1 MSSVISKSFK
11 SKLSESNQI
20 KVIEVAANLG
30 INPNWLLAVI
40 YFETAKSFSPSKTNS
55 IGSVGLIQFTRDKS
69 GVAYKTIN
77 GKKYALTDIGKMD
90 FNTQMDLVFEYFKEV
105 KKTTGKSLNSFLDV
119 YFAVFFPRALN
130 QSSTYILQTG
140 SLTASLIA
148 KQNPIFD
155 INKDGKITKSEIEG
169 FFKSYFIKNGFDFDK
184 EINLKSSLKWF
195 IPVAVFFYSLL
206 TISQL

>member
-1 MSSVISKSFK
+1 MSSLISSSFQKS
-11 SKLSESNQI
+11 LSESNQL

-69 GVAYKTIN
+69 GVGYKTIN

-90 FNTQMDLVFEYFKEV
+90 FNMQMDLVSEYFKEV
-105 KKTTGKSLNSFLDV
+105 KKTTGKSLNSFMDV

-130 QSSTYILQTG
+130 QSSTYILQTSG
-140 SLTASLIA
+140 LTASLIA
-148 KQNPIFD
+148 KQNPVFD
-155 INKDGKITKSEIEG
+155 TNKDGKITKSEIEA
-169 FFKSYFIKNGFDFDK
+169 FFSGYFTKNGFDFETD
-184 EINLKSSLKWF
+184 INKKSGLKWF
-195 IPVAVFFYSLL
+195 IPLLVFFYSVI
-206 TISQL
+206 TISV